1 MTTTQTNLLE
11 HVAAAVIGL
20 PWNLCAVFVMAALQ
34 RRSREDIAAALGISA
49 RRVDRRIT
57 KALIRYL
64 ERLEAHGIDLTAH

>member
-20 PWNLCAVFVMAALQ
+20 RAVFVMAALQ